1 MIHIGFIWIH
11 RFWFWYFWLP
21 GSDPR
26 LGVLLDYKPSSV
38 GGLSLGQNSAEFFGV
53 LKSVIFTPIVLF
65 WNGHTVPN
73 TEYKSN
79 TPLFKRL

>member
-1 MIHIGFIWIH
+1 MIFAPVEDDGITWDYRFIMIHIHIGFIMIQYDSYGFIWLH

-21 GSDPR
+21 DGSDPR

-53 LKSVIFTPIVLF
+53 C
-65 WNGHTVPN
+65 
-73 TEYKSN
+73 
-79 TPLFKRL
+79 